1 MVRRRSPPL
10 GPQRGMPWAV
20 LLAFA
25 LSWALPERS
34 PAPAHAGPC
43 AAGAPGSV
51 HRLGGLFTLRSTG
64 GLRGGS
70 TVDIDE
76 PSMAVQAGA
85 AAEACGGLGEERAD
99 EGVQPVCEDDE
110 YTTWSETLSSEDP
123 EVIAQ
128 GMKAWQNIKVPGLE
142 LPPSDEESESGS
154 EDVEEELPSHDLL
167 HRMNET
173 TVPGLGV
180 FGRGLRPED
189 VSDVDRQRAEKM
201 VEVFGK
207 TSLPIELVSL
217 FEQRARW
224 AVADEKVAAHQD
236 ASRLLPLVAVVV
248 LRAGAGAETAAGARG
263 QAERRALRAKLAES
277 EEAGG
282 RVREGGRRKSACA
295 RPRALPRGH
304 DAPPRVRMR
313 LRRARAGQA
322 RPRGPGA
329 GAARPRAA
337 ASRQRRATRHAPRH
351 PRAPARAPVRRRGA
365 QGGR

>member
-1 MVRRRSPPL
+1 
-10 GPQRGMPWAV
+10 
-20 LLAFA
+20 
-25 LSWALPERS
+25 
-34 PAPAHAGPC
+34 
-43 AAGAPGSV
+43 
-51 HRLGGLFTLRSTG
+51 
-64 GLRGGS
+64 
-70 TVDIDE
+70 
-76 PSMAVQAGA
+76 MAVQAGA

-99 EGVQPVCEDDE
+99 EGVQPVCVDDE

-123 EVIAQ
+123 EVLAQ
-128 GMKAWQNIKVPGLE
+128 ALKAWQNIKVPGLE

-154 EDVEEELPSHDLL
+154 EDVEEEPPSHDLL

-236 ASRLLPLVAVVV
+236 ASRRLPLVAVGV
-248 LRAGAGAETAAGARG
+248 LRGGAGAETAAGARG

-277 EEAGG
+277 EEAAG

-295 RPRALPRGH
+295 CPHALPRGR

-313 LRRARAGQA
+313 LRPARAGQA

-329 GAARPRAA
+329 GAARSRAA
-337 ASRQRRATRHAPRH
+337 ASRQRRATRH